1 MDKVVKFL
9 KDKKKR
15 NILIGTLLVVVLLII
30 LFGCNRLTSLE
41 EKTIK
46 DVSKKVMPYMDRIE
60 NSKEKD
66 KLGKY
71 VYYAVEYAYNEQDK
85 KEVTV
90 DEVKKII
97 SDTFNYKIDDKK
109 VKELPLTSEMM
120 ENYITYNFEKEVFF
134 NDKADLTQSDIANK
148 KLVFYEVSKITKKA
162 NDKFKV
168 TYDKYVVTNPYEIL
182 NYYSDLNSK
191 NEGKKKAKTYD
202 TTPIFNYLTC
212 KGKEKDIKNYVIGA
226 NFDKFAKKKG
236 KFIVNYI
243 VKEDKILIDS
253 YESVK

>member
-1 MDKVVKFL
+1 MKIVTNIL

-15 NILIGTLLVVVLLII
+15 NILIGILLVVVLLIT
-30 LFGCNRLTSLE
+30 LFGCNRLTTLE

-46 DVSKKVMPYMDRIE
+46 DVSKRVMPYMDRVE

-97 SDTFNYKIDDKK
+97 SDTFNYKIDEKK

-120 ENYITYNFEKEVFF
+120 ENYIIYDFEKETFI
-134 NDKADLTQSDIANK
+134 NDKTGVTQSDIANK
-148 KLVFYEVSKITKKA
+148 KLVFYEISDITKKSS
-162 NDKFKV
+162 DKFKV
-168 TYDKYVVTNPYEIL
+168 KYDKYEVTNPYEIL
-182 NYYSDLNSK
+182 NYYSDLNESK
-191 NEGKKKAKTYD
+191 KNKKTYD
-202 TTPIFNYLTC
+202 TTPIFKYLTVE
-212 KGKEKDIKNYVIGA
+212 GKEKDIKNYVIGA
-226 NFDKFAKKKG
+226 NFSKFAKKKG
-236 KFIVNYI
+236 ETIVNYI
-243 VKEDKILIDS
+243 VKKDKILVDS
-253 YESVK
+253 YETAK

>member
-15 NILIGTLLVVVLLII
+15 NILIGLLLVVVLLIV

-85 KEVTV
+85 TEVTV
-90 DEVKKII
+90 DEIKKII
-97 SDTFNYKIDDKK
+97 RETFNYKINDKK
-109 VKELPLTSEMM
+109 VREMPLTNEMLQ
-120 ENYITYNFEKEVFF
+120 NGITYDFEKETFI
-134 NDKADLTQSDIANK
+134 NDKSGVTQSDIANK
-148 KLVFYEVSKITKKA
+148 KLVFYEISDITKKSS
-162 NDKFKV
+162 DKFKV
-168 TYDKYVVTNPYEIL
+168 KYDKYVVTNPYEIL
-182 NYYSDLNSK
+182 NYYSDLNTK
-191 NEGKKKAKTYD
+191 NEGKKNKKTYD
-202 TTPIFNYLTC
+202 ITPIFNYLTA
-212 KGKEKDIKNYVIGA
+212 KGKEKDIKNYVIGS

-236 KFIVNYI
+236 EFIVNYI
-243 VKEDKILIDS
+243 VKDDEILIDS